1 MTRIFSCL
9 RPSLAALLLVLLC
22 GLAGLHAPLHAAVEP
37 TPTHTLDTL
46 RSQLTAVP
54 GVLGEGQDIRDL
66 MAATRSIQG
75 GAEAISQSRKSQLDE
90 LDARLAELGAAPEQ
104 GSGGEASDLARQRNE
119 LQKQRATVDKE
130 LKLAGDKR
138 LFADLDQARVYVTGA
153 GLVTDS
159 VKHAYRSGKT
169 MGLINDFRA

>member
-1 MTRIFSCL
+1 MTRTLSCL

-66 MAATRSIQG
+66 MATTRSIQG

-104 GSGGEASDLARQRNE
+104 GSGGEASDLAC
-119 LQKQRATVDKE
+119 
-130 LKLAGDKR
+130 
-138 LFADLDQARVYVTGA
+138 
-153 GLVTDS
+153 
-159 VKHAYRSGKT
+159 
-169 MGLINDFRA
+169 